1 MFTYNYKYE
10 SKLLIRSKWLPV
22 LSILLLLLFGFAALN
37 GTEKVVQRTHD
48 ITKAKKVVE
57 KKDQQMLSLL
67 DSIAQGVTVKAPYW
81 TLPTSPMVI
90 GNRHPRIAAL
100 EALPMSFIAT
110 GQSDLYTHYVQPT
123 ITGDDFTLNYTEMT
137 SPIQLLFGSFDLS
150 FVIIYLLPLLII
162 AFSYN
167 LLSEEKE
174 NGSLKLLA
182 SQPIKIQHW
191 LFQKLSLRF
200 LWIAM
205 LVVGAL
211 VVIFLF
217 TGFDII
223 TYGKQF
229 GALLLVILSYML
241 FWFALAFLVNLRGRS
256 SARNAVTMLGLWVAF
271 VLLIPSVLNQ
281 LGSSLY
287 PTPPRTAMINEMRS
301 KKAEVAKKQDEI
313 LDNYLRDHPEY
324 ALNDSTQQRG
334 FYHRYMATQ
343 KLVQEEMQPI
353 VDTYEVQLQKQQT
366 LIGHFKWISPAIT
379 VQETLNKLA
388 GTSSKDY
395 EDYRKQV
402 TAFAKTWRA
411 YLIPFLYNNQKFTAG
426 DYPNLPK
433 FQLDR
438 KPYSTVTTVFFL
450 LLLSAGLLGIG
461 FTASKRLE
469 KKFLL
474 TDD

>member
-1 MFTYNYKYE
+1 MLTYNYKYE

-22 LSILLLLLFGFAALN
+22 LSILLLLLFGFAIQN
-37 GTEKVVQRTHD
+37 GIDKVTKRTDDIHKAQKIVQ
-48 ITKAKKVVE
+48 KN
-57 KKDQQMLSLL
+57 DQQMLGQL
-67 DSIAQGVTVKAPYW
+67 DSLAQGLKVNAPYW
-81 TLPTSPMVI
+81 RLPSSPMVV
-90 GNRHPRIAAL
+90 GNRYPRIAAL
-100 EALPMSFIAT
+100 EALPMSFVAT

-123 ITGDDFTLNYTEMT
+123 VTGEDFTLNYTEMT

-191 LFQKLSLRF
+191 LLHKLSLRF
-200 LWIAM
+200 LWTAM

-211 VVIFLF
+211 TTVLLL

-223 TYGKQF
+223 TYGKTF
-229 GALLLVILSYML
+229 GTLLLIILTYML
-241 FWFALAFLVNLRGRS
+241 FWFTIAFLVNLRGRS

-281 LGSSLY
+281 LGSSLH

-353 VDTYEVQLQKQQT
+353 VDSYEVQLQKQQT
-366 LIGHFKWISPAIT
+366 LIGQFKWISPAIT
-379 VQETLNKLA
+379 VQETLNTLA

-395 EDYRKQV
+395 EHYRKQV
-402 TAFAKTWRA
+402 TAFAQTWRE
-411 YLIPFLYNNQKFTAG
+411 YFIPFLYNNQKITVN

-433 FQLDR
+433 FQLER
-438 KPYSTVTTVFFL
+438 KPFSAVTTIIFL
-450 LLLSAGLLGIG
+450 LLLSISLLGIG
-461 FTASKRLE
+461 FAISKRIENRL
-469 KKFLL
+469 LL
-474 TDD
+474 TD